1 MLPVVGQSG
10 PFSHRVIC
18 WWNGN
23 VEVAVKGKR
32 RFLKNWKEGGSKEVE
47 VYLESKKAAKQAV
60 YNAKRAAKKERF
72 GEVLRRVYDRE
83 EVSRIV
89 KQITA
94 TNRDPRSCCGK
105 IHEN

>member
-1 MLPVVGQSG
+1 MLLVVGQSG

-60 YNAKRAAKKERF
+60 YNAKRVAKKERF

-83 EVSRIV
+83 EVSRIA